1 MKLQRGYYDDGF
13 LGFMTVMLVIVFG
26 GLMLLIILAA
36 PPVEEA
42 KLAPGVFAVDNTIC
56 GDPSEDGVRTCVL
69 TVSGSDVDEVLAT
82 KHVLMLEP
90 GEETAETIYTADI
103 TEEDMNDAEAME
115 AALDGPPTVEEVVQE
130 VATEAGVRVELGEGE
145 LTIEINPNE

>member
-1 MKLQRGYYDDGF
+1 MKLERGYYDDGF
-13 LGFMTVMLVIVFG
+13 LGFMTALVVVFF
-26 GLMLLIILAA
+26 LAMVLIITLV
-36 PPVEEA
+36 PDTIEEA
-42 KLAPGVFAVDNTIC
+42 KLSPGVFAVDNTIC

-103 TEEDMNDAEAME
+103 TEKDMDEAVEME
-115 AALDGPPTVEEVVQE
+115 AALEGPPTVEEVTV
-130 VATEAGVRVELGEGE
+130 EAGVRVEIGEGE
-145 LTIEINPNE
+145 LTIEINPDEHSE